1 MDFNEIV
8 ATSTQLWISALVF
21 LVIDLALYWFLN
33 RQISPERFKRMKWQL
48 VVAAVLFW
56 GTFAVF
62 LLEMFWDSYYQYIY
76 PNWFRGIGI
85 LVTASVIYGTLA
97 LLFHWLALRIPGN
110 PVRNFIL
117 LGAVESVLEHL
128 WGILGV
134 RILEVPMLREAGTID
149 IILVAIPEYI
159 FYWGMV
165 IWMAMLLQRG
175 VSWLKQKRGN

>member
-1 MDFNEIV
+1 MDFTEIV

-21 LVIDLALYWFLN
+21 LVIDLVLYWFLN
-33 RQISPERFKRMKWQL
+33 RQISLERFKRMKWQL
-48 VVAAVLFW
+48 VLAAALFW

-62 LLEMFWDSYYQYIY
+62 LLQMFWDSYYQYIY
-76 PNWFRGIGI
+76 PAWFRGAGI

-97 LLFHWLALRIPGN
+97 LVFYWLSLRIPGN
-110 PVRNFIL
+110 PVRNFLL

-134 RILEVPMLREAGTID
+134 QILEVPMLREAGTID
-149 IILVAIPEYI
+149 IIVVAIPEYI

-165 IWMAMLLQRG
+165 IWIAMLLQRG
-175 VSWLKQKRGN
+175 MDWLKSKLGN